1 MQTVTKALLALPAP
15 LMEAVTR
22 IPTQWTLPATRLCQ
36 PRALPLPPR
45 AVRSVSMDAWKD
57 REIRMMEAGG
67 NRKLRDFFAQH
78 GVSGSITEK
87 YHTPAA
93 AMYRDMIIAARDGTA
108 PPTDIAPYV
117 AEAEAEKVATAA
129 RLAALSGG
137 GSSASSSSS
146 SSGAGETPAQR
157 DARQKAEA
165 QERLRAKFGSE
176 GLKGQSAGYGGSSGG
191 EGGGEGDDFFAVD
204 WSTR

>member
-1 MQTVTKALLALPAP
+1 
-15 LMEAVTR
+15 
-22 IPTQWTLPATRLCQ
+22 
-36 PRALPLPPR
+36 
-45 AVRSVSMDAWKD
+45 MDAWKD

-78 GVSGSITEK
+78 GVSGSIIEK

-108 PPTDIAPYV
+108 PPTDIASYV
-117 AEAEAEKVATAA
+117 AEAEAEKAATAA

-137 GSSASSSSS
+137 GSSSSSSSSS

-165 QERLRAKFGSE
+165 QERLRAKFGAE
-176 GLKGQSAGYGGSSGG
+176 GLKGQSAGYGGISSSSGGGG
-191 EGGGEGDDFFAVD
+191 EGGGDGDDFFAVD
-204 WSTR
+204 WSAR